1 MPAFFVSVLATCL
14 PPSGRGGA
22 MEVQRGLARPT
33 APATRLAYCLR
44 IRERPDM
51 RTCQPA
57 KPPSAR

>member
-1 MPAFFVSVLATCL
+1 
-14 PPSGRGGA
+14 